1 MGGRSWSSILVDAVS
16 ARMRAAVRSG
26 TGPTRRRPAPSGTPN
41 TVRTRAQRSTP
52 PTESRTARDFSG
64 RVQISY
70 APNPDGNA
78 DPGEVV
84 WAWVPY
90 DEDAGQGK
98 DRPVLIIGVDG
109 TALLALM
116 LTSKDHDLDAAD
128 EARHGRYWHDIGS
141 GDWDR
146 RRRPS
151 EVRIDRVLRLE
162 ASAVRREGARLDRG
176 RFDAVAARVR
186 QFHGW

>member
-1 MGGRSWSSILVDAVS
+1 
-16 ARMRAAVRSG
+16 MRAAVRSG
-26 TGPTRRRPAPSGTPN
+26 SRPTRRRPAPSGTPN
-41 TVRTRAQRSTP
+41 STLSSRTRQPSAHGR
-52 PTESRTARDFSG
+52 AAGDFSG
-64 RVQISY
+64 RAEIVY
-70 APNPDGNA
+70 APNADGNA

-90 DEDAGQGK
+90 EEDAGQGK

-109 TALLALM
+109 ASLLALM

-146 RRRPS
+146 QRRPS

-162 ASAVRREGARLDRG
+162 PGTVRREGSRLDRR
-176 RFDAVAARVR
+176 RFDEVAARVR